1 MDPTEI
7 PTRFPGIAFRLV
19 AFAIAVMAGC
29 TRADGE
35 RPEAAETVSDARLLK
50 QLLDEVST
58 LPLTDRIGTR
68 VRTTCA
74 SARRLARV
82 TVVCPNLVPS
92 APLLNDRDAAQAMVS
107 SRSDYELSFTAER
120 NGRLLHWIVGG
131 GKNSDVRR
139 FVLGDETN
147 EVKGL
152 PTLIDTRAVHDRR
165 VAVYRFPPH
174 PAGGPNGGHIGAFVG
189 VRGQLI
195 FATVH
200 GYSHEDAAIAM
211 VVAMADQLD

>member
-82 TVVCPNLVPS
+82 TVVV
-92 APLLNDRDAAQAMVS
+92 QTS
-107 SRSDYELSFTAER
+107 SRRHRSSTIGTLPKP
-120 NGRLLHWIVGG
+120 WC
-131 GKNSDVRR
+131 RR
-139 FVLGDETN
+139 
-147 EVKGL
+147 
-152 PTLIDTRAVHDRR
+152 A
-165 VAVYRFPPH
+165 
-174 PAGGPNGGHIGAFVG
+174 
-189 VRGQLI
+189 
-195 FATVH
+195 ATT
-200 GYSHEDAAIAM
+200 S
-211 VVAMADQLD
+211 